1 MIINILYVAGLLA
14 GGYLIRQLQEEFRVL
29 REQQREERA
38 DQEIVRMTSGWA
50 EEPEVAVD
58 SEEIKPSWRE
68 RLADWWANTQPRDT
82 LSMAGTGFT
91 SVTSR
96 VLWSERPRRYRGLHR
111 APEGLKQDEA
121 ASQEV

>member
-1 MIINILYVAGLLA
+1 MIINMLYITGLLA
-14 GGYLIRQLQEEFRVL
+14 GGYLIRQLQEEFKVL
-29 REQQREERA
+29 REQQKEERA

-91 SVTSR
+91 SATSR
-96 VLWSERPRRYRGLHR
+96 ILRSERPRGYRGLHR
-111 APEGLKQDEA
+111 APEGLEQHETPA
-121 ASQEV
+121 EGS